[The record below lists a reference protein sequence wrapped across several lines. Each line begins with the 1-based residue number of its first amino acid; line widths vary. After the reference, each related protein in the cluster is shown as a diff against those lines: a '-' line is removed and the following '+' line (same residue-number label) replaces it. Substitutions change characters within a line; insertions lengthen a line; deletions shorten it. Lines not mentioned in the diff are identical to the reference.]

1 MPFENDRKVYG
12 TGIRTWQLAEPLI
25 SKGHKL
31 CVCNYAI
38 PSAYPEDFSSQ
49 FFKDFR
55 GCSSGKNGTYGKNSP
70 GEKVGHSEINIAE
83 EINSTVGKNGP
94 GGKGDKAGHSEMDG
108 PGETS
113 GPVFGFEYNI
123 LAKPDFE
130 NLQTLSLLLKEFNPD
145 CIIGAT
151 FYPARMAARLVNS
164 LEKGVPFWADLFGH
178 VMAEAQARA
187 FMDDDD
193 GCLFHYWNSEYAIIT
208 SADIFSCVSKR
219 QEYALV
225 GELGAAGRLN
235 KYTSGYDFSTVIP
248 CGMPQADFEH
258 KKNVI
263 RGLNGISDED
273 FVVLWTGGYNTW
285 TDVDTLFKGLEIA
298 ISSNSR
304 IKFVSTGGEIPEQD
318 INTYPRFLEMI
329 ADSKFKDN
337 FVMNGWIAGED
348 VPNYYFEADIGINI
362 DKNIYEVKLGSKSRI
377 LDWMRAGLCVLSSN
391 VCELTE
397 IMQNERAG
405 YTFLPQDPNDL
416 AEKILYLA
424 SDPEAVKNTAEL
436 GRQFGMENFNFN
448 VSTKKLQDW
457 ANMPVFSPD
466 CGKTRQLLF
475 DREEALKNL
484 DSISQKQ
491 AEMIS
496 ARDERI
502 IELEGV
508 LKKGPAYRIYGY
520 FKILKRKLLK
530 K

>member
-1 MPFENDRKVYG
+1 LKEPAEIKTYLPGPKRIFLLGMSPMPFENDRKVYG
-12 TGIRTWQLAEPLI
+12 TGIRTWQLASPLI
-25 SKGHKL
+25 ENGHRL

-38 PSAYPEDFSSQ
+38 PSAYPEDFASV
-49 FFKDFR
+49 FLKDFR
-55 GCSSGKNGTYGKNSP
+55 VGP
-70 GEKVGHSEINIAE
+70 GEKNVLQPE
-83 EINSTVGKNGP
+83 
-94 GGKGDKAGHSEMDG
+94 
-108 PGETS
+108 
-113 GPVFGFEYNI
+113 FEYNI

-130 NLQTLSLLLKEFNPD
+130 NLTALSVLLKEFEPD
-145 CIIGAT
+145 CIIGST
-151 FYPARMAARLVNS
+151 FYPSCMAARLQNS
-164 LEKGVPFWADLFGH
+164 LEKKLPFWADLFGH

-187 FMDDDD
+187 YMDNDD

-208 SADIFSCVSKR
+208 SADIFSCVSER

-298 ISSNSR
+298 ISKNSR

-318 INTYPRFLEMI
+318 VSTYPRFLEMI
-329 ADSKFKDN
+329 AGSKFKDN

-362 DKNIYEVKLGSKSRI
+362 DKNIYEVRLGSKSRI

-397 IMQNERAG
+397 IMQNEKAG
-405 YTFLPQDPNDL
+405 YTFLPQNPKDL

-424 SDPEAVKNTAEL
+424 SDLPAVKKTAAK
-436 GRQFGMENFNFN
+436 GRQFGMENFNFD
-448 VSTKKLQDW
+448 VTTKKLQDW
-457 ANMPVFSPD
+457 ASQPVFAPD
-466 CGKTRQLLF
+466 STKPRQLLF

-484 DSISQKQ
+484 ESISLKQ

-496 ARDERI
+496 LRDTRVR
-502 IELEGV
+502 ELESIV
-508 LKKGPAYRIYGY
+508 KKGLVYRIFGY
-520 FKILKRKLLK
+520 FRILKRKLFK

>member
-1 MPFENDRKVYG
+1 
-12 TGIRTWQLAEPLI
+12 
-25 SKGHKL
+25 
-31 CVCNYAI
+31 
-38 PSAYPEDFSSQ
+38 
-49 FFKDFR
+49 
-55 GCSSGKNGTYGKNSP
+55 
-70 GEKVGHSEINIAE
+70 
-83 EINSTVGKNGP
+83 
-94 GGKGDKAGHSEMDG
+94 
-108 PGETS
+108 
-113 GPVFGFEYNI
+113 
-123 LAKPDFE
+123 
-130 NLQTLSLLLKEFNPD
+130 
-145 CIIGAT
+145 
-151 FYPARMAARLVNS
+151 MAARLLES
-164 LEKGVPFWADLFGH
+164 LEKKLPFWADLFGH

-187 FMDDDD
+187 YMDDDD
-193 GCLFHYWNSEYAIIT
+193 GCLFHYWNSEYTIIT
-208 SADIFSCVSKR
+208 AADIFSCVSKR

-248 CGMPQADFEH
+248 CGMPQTDFEH

-298 ISSNSR
+298 ISKNSR

-318 INTYPRFLEMI
+318 MNTYPKFLEMI
-329 ADSKFKDN
+329 AGSKFKDN

-397 IMQNERAG
+397 IMQNEKAG
-405 YTFLPQDPNDL
+405 YTFLPQDPEDL
-416 AEKILYLA
+416 AEKILYLS
-424 SDPEAVKNTAEL
+424 SDLPAVKNTAAR
-436 GRQFGMENFNFN
+436 GRQFGMENFNFDIT
-448 VSTKKLQDW
+448 TKKLQEW
-457 ANMPVFSPD
+457 ASRPVFAPD
-466 CGKTRQLLF
+466 NEKPRQLIF

-484 DSISQKQ
+484 DSISLKQ

-496 ARDERI
+496 ARDARI
-502 IELEGV
+502 AELESIV
-508 LKKGPAYRIYGY
+508 KKGLVYRIFAY
-520 FKILKRKLLK
+520 FRILKRKLLK

>member
-12 TGIRTWQLAEPLI
+12 TGIRTWQLAAPLI
-25 SKGHKL
+25 ENGHRL

-38 PSAYPEDFSSQ
+38 PSAYPEDFTSV
-49 FFKDFR
+49 FLKGFR
-55 GCSSGKNGTYGKNSP
+55 AATGEKNSLLP
-70 GEKVGHSEINIAE
+70 E
-83 EINSTVGKNGP
+83 
-94 GGKGDKAGHSEMDG
+94 
-108 PGETS
+108 
-113 GPVFGFEYNI
+113 FEYNI

-130 NLQTLSLLLKEFNPD
+130 NLTTLSVLLNEFEPD
-145 CIIGAT
+145 CIIGST
-151 FYPARMAARLVNS
+151 FYPSCMAARLLNR
-164 LEKGVPFWADLFGH
+164 LEKKIPFWADLFGH

-187 FMDDDD
+187 YMDNDD
-193 GCLFHYWNSEYAIIT
+193 GCLFHYWNSEYAVIT

-225 GELGAAGRLN
+225 GELGAVGRLN

-248 CGMPQADFEH
+248 CGMPQTDFKH

-263 RGLNGISDED
+263 RGRNGITDED

-285 TDVDTLFKGLEIA
+285 TDIETLFKGLEIA
-298 ISSNSR
+298 ISQNNR

-318 INTYPRFLEMI
+318 MNTYPRFLEMI
-329 ADSKFKDN
+329 AGSKFKDN

-397 IMQNERAG
+397 IMQNENAG
-405 YTFLPQDPNDL
+405 YTFLPQSPKDL
-416 AEKILYLA
+416 AEKILYLL
-424 SDPEAVKNTAEL
+424 SDPLAVKKTAAR
-436 GRQFGMENFNFN
+436 GRQFGMENFNFDIT
-448 VSTKKLQDW
+448 TKKLQDW
-457 ANMPVFSPD
+457 AARPVFAPD
-466 CGKTRQLLF
+466 STKPRQLLF

-484 DSISQKQ
+484 DSISLKQ
-491 AEMIS
+491 SEMIS
-496 ARDERI
+496 ARDARI
-502 IELEGV
+502 RELESIV
-508 LKKGPAYRIYGY
+508 KKGLVYRIFGY
-520 FKILKRKLLK
+520 FRIFKRKIFK